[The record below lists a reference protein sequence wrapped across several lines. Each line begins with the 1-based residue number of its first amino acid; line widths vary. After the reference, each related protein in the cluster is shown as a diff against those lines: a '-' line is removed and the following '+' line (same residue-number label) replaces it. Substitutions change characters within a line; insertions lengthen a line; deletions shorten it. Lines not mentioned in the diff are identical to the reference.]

1 MNTKV
6 THIYRQAS
14 GNIVLYSCLLR
25 HLTVPLHPQQ
35 KTKKHKM
42 YTYNKDIDLLTYMVK
57 YLCTCMYSCVN

>member
-25 HLTVPLHPQQ
+25 HLTVPLHPAN
-35 KTKKHKM
+35 KNKHKI

-57 YLCTCMYSCVN
+57 YLRACMYNCVN